1 MDAWQTVLEYWKQ
14 LAHPMKNAA
23 TYWVFLKP
31 LPFKML
37 FLAEWLIFILIL
49 FAQGEILSLQQL
61 AIATYP
67 LLLFYLGAC
76 ILFALRDRK
85 QPHLSSWGPVGL
97 AVCLAITDQGCK
109 TSVLAFLSQGA
120 SIPIIPGWLEITH
133 QTNEHGAWIFND
145 FADSSIPF
153 ITTLLKVSFFAILA
167 IVIPLYRYF
176 KEGRRN
182 SVWLE
187 ASFILIFA
195 GLISW
200 VIDMFWRS
208 FIVDFI
214 GLPHLVAADLKD
226 IYIYFG
232 AATAVLEVI
241 DYPGADTRWQGW
253 PAEQQELG
261 KVVKGVSNI
270 LLRDF
275 QFLQKVVSRKRS

>member
-1 MDAWQTVLEYWKQ
+1 
-14 LAHPMKNAA
+14 MKNTA
-23 TYWVFLKP
+23 TYLVFLKP

-49 FAQGEILSLQQL
+49 FAQGEIRSLQQL

-97 AVCLAITDQGCK
+97 AVCLAIIDQGCK
-109 TSVLAFLSQGA
+109 TSVVAFLSQSA
-120 SIPIIPGWLEITH
+120 SIPIIPEWLEITH
-133 QTNEHGAWIFND
+133 QTNQHGAWIFND

-153 ITTLLKVSFFAILA
+153 ITTLLKVLFFAILA
-167 IVIPLYRYF
+167 TVIPLYRYF
-176 KEGRRN
+176 KAARRN
-182 SVWLE
+182 SLWLE

-200 VIDMFWRS
+200 TIDMFGRG
-208 FIVDFI
+208 FIVDYI
-214 GLPHLVAADLKD
+214 GLPHLIAADLKD

-232 AATAVLEVI
+232 AAALVLEI
-241 DYPGADTRWQGW
+241 LDYPGAVFRWSGW

-261 KVVKGVSNI
+261 KVARGVSNI